1 LSSAL
6 STDDLPSFSDLRSVA
21 AVESRGLDRFVPE
34 RTVYELLVR
43 SAERD
48 PQHRATWH
56 FAGGEPGARETHL
69 SYEELVGRVGAAA
82 NLFRGLGVGREDV
95 VACLLPSLAEVHE
108 IVWGAATAGIACGIN
123 HFLEPQLIAAMLER
137 TGARVL
143 VVPGSS
149 ESAEIW
155 AKVARLR
162 ELVPKLGAIVRVGDG
177 PEGFDYRREVARIG
191 EGPFRGT
198 PPRADDVAAYFH
210 TGGTTGAPK
219 FAPQTHRRQVIAA
232 RSAAYALGLQS
243 TDVVMNGL
251 PHFHIGGLFAGS
263 LVPLAAG
270 ATVVQLGSG
279 GFRDRTVVPNVWR
292 IAAAV
297 GATALIAVPTVIS
310 SLVEEGGAPV
320 GPKRL
325 RFVICGASGL
335 APGLRAAFESRTG
348 IRVNEAYGLTEAT
361 FVVSVNP
368 WAGVCKPG
376 SVGLRLP
383 FVDVATLPTE
393 PGAAMEMLAVR
404 GPTVFSGYLGVA
416 PESQPFR
423 DGWLITGDLG
433 RIDEDG
439 HIHLSGRSKDL
450 IKRGGHAIDPLLI
463 EEPLAAHPAVAL
475 CAAVG
480 QPDPRLGEIPVA
492 YVARRA
498 GTGVTE
504 AELLDFAASQ
514 VRERAAVPKA
524 IRIREA
530 LPKTSVG
537 KIDKAALRRDA
548 TRLALLQAL
557 EAVRPSAGDPAID
570 VSFRGDTAVVRIAP
584 ESGVTPGIVAERLRD
599 FTVPYEIEG

>member
-1 LSSAL
+1 MLARSS
-6 STDDLPSFSDLRSVA
+6 
-21 AVESRGLDRFVPE
+21 
-34 RTVYELLVR
+34 
-43 SAERD
+43 ERD
-48 PQHRATWH
+48 PQRRATWH
-56 FAGGEPGARETHL
+56 FASGEPGARETHL
-69 SYEELVGRVGAAA
+69 TYEELMDRVSAAA
-82 NLFRGLGVGREDV
+82 NLFHGLGVARGDV

-143 VVPGSS
+143 VVPGPDGN
-149 ESAEIW
+149 AEIW
-155 AKVARLR
+155 AKVEQLR
-162 ELVPKLGAIVRVGDG
+162 QSVPGLSAIVRVGG
-177 PEGFDYRREVARIG
+177 GSEGIDYRREVARLG
-191 EGPFRGT
+191 GVPFRGK
-198 PPRADDVAAYFH
+198 PPQADDVAAYFH

-232 RSAAYALGLQS
+232 RSAAYAFGLRN

-270 ATVVQLGSG
+270 ATVVQLGNA

-292 IAAAV
+292 LAERV
-297 GATALIAVPTVIS
+297 EATALIAVPTVIS

-320 GPKRL
+320 APKRL
-325 RFVICGASGL
+325 RFVISGASGL

-348 IRVNEAYGLTEAT
+348 VRVNEAYGLTEAT
-361 FVVSVNP
+361 FVVSINP
-368 WAGVCKPG
+368 WAGACKPG

-383 FVDVATLPTE
+383 FVDVATVPAE
-393 PGAAMEMLAVR
+393 AGAAMEVLGVR

-416 PESQPFR
+416 ADAQPFR

-439 HIHLSGRSKDL
+439 HIFLSGRSKDL

-463 EEPLAAHPAVAL
+463 EEPLAAHPAIAL
-475 CAAVG
+475 CAAIG
-480 QPDPRLGEIPVA
+480 QPEPRLGEVPVA
-492 YVARRA
+492 YVTLRA
-498 GTGVTE
+498 GAGVTE
-504 AELLDFAASQ
+504 AELLEFAGSH

-524 IRIREA
+524 IRIRDT
-530 LPKTSVG
+530 LPKTGVG

-548 TRLALLQAL
+548 TRCALLQAL
-557 EAVRPSAGDPAID
+557 EAAECSTVDSVID
-570 VSFRGDTAVVRIAP
+570 VSFRGDVALVRIATG
-584 ESGVTPGIVAERLRD
+584 SGVTRPVVAECLRD